1 MTPALLV
8 GLCAC
13 LAATPSPPPTPSVR
27 VGLEHRLRGEV
38 LVDDFRKPGPDP
50 EDAAGL
56 FLRSLGGVEV
66 DSGLLVGTLEF
77 IDARALLVGAAPS
90 TSHVDALDVLQANV
104 GVRLQGAFLDDD
116 VWEVRVGRRTIDL
129 GSRRLVARNEFRNT
143 INAFTG
149 IDTTWMRRG
158 LALRGFVVTPV
169 RRLPDDDALVAATG
183 GPVDGLLPP
192 WQPDVGTGALLV
204 GATAAQTHAG
214 IDILLTSLWLDEG
227 ADRRRLW
234 SPSVWFRRA
243 PRPGAFDFALEVMPQ
258 LGRTGDAGRGREHR
272 ALAIHASLGHRF
284 DVAGRPRLVVAW
296 DHASGDVDDDDDIDH
311 RFDSLFGARRFEYG
325 PTGLFGP
332 LARADLSS
340 PAVRLE
346 LGGADAELLLAA
358 RAAWR
363 AVPTVSTSGPWRGG
377 LGEVRLRGW
386 PRGAVTPE
394 VGVAAFAASELL
406 RPSLFGWLQL
416 TGRFST

>member
-8 GLCAC
+8 GLYAC

-38 LVDDFRKPGPDP
+38 LIDDFRKPGPDP
-50 EDAAGL
+50 EDAAGV

-66 DSGLLVGTLEF
+66 DSGPLVGTLEF

-90 TSHVDALDVLQANV
+90 TSHVDALDILQANV
-104 GVRLQGAFLDDD
+104 GVRLQDAFLDDD

-158 LALRGFVVTPV
+158 LALRAFVVTPV
-169 RRLPDDDALVAATG
+169 RRLPDDDALAAATD
-183 GPVDGLLPP
+183 GPIDVLSPP
-192 WQPDVGTGALLV
+192 WQPDSGAGALLI
-204 GATAAQTHAG
+204 GATAAQTHNG

-227 ADRRRLW
+227 ADGRRLW

-243 PRPGAFDFALEVMPQ
+243 PRTGTFDFALEVMPQ
-258 LGRTGDAGRGREHR
+258 LGHVGDGKRVREHR

-284 DVAGRPRLVVAW
+284 DVAARPRVVVAW
-296 DHASGDVDDDDDIDH
+296 DHASGDVVDDDIDQ
-311 RFDSLFGARRFEYG
+311 RFDPLFGARRFELG

-340 PAVRLE
+340 PGLRLE
-346 LGGADAELLLAA
+346 LSGADAELLLAT

-363 AVPTVSTSGPWRGG
+363 AAPTPSTTGPWLGG
-377 LGEVRLRGW
+377 LGELRLRGW

-394 VGVAAFAASELL
+394 VGVAAFAASELV